1 MELAMVEASKTD
13 KSWLAKNWKWLV
25 LVLAT
30 GCVAFPVGLVVMVF
44 GLIKNMTP
52 YKVAVQEAA
61 KDQRVIELIGD
72 PIEPGWWVSGSTE
85 TSSGKGSAD
94 LTIPVSGP
102 NGRMTIYVE
111 AQKTAGAWTYETII
125 AESEDSQQRINL
137 LPIDERRQ

>member
-1 MELAMVEASKTD
+1 MVETIKTD

-30 GCVAFPVGLVVMVF
+30 GCIAFPVGLVVMIF
-44 GLIKNMTP
+44 GLIKNTSP

-61 KDQRVIELIGD
+61 TDQRIIELIGE

-85 TSSGKGSAD
+85 TNGGKGSAD
-94 LTIPVSGP
+94 LMIPISGP

-111 AQKTAGAWTYETII
+111 AQKSAGVWRYQTIV

-137 LPIDERRQ
+137 LSIDDQRQ